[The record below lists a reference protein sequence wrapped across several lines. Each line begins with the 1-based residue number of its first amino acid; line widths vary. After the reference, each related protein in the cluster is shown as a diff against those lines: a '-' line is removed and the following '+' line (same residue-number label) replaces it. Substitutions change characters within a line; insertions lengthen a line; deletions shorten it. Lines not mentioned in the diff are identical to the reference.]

1 MGYNQIVVALLLLA
15 TATPLAYAILPGLNP
30 AVANITGRIC
40 CTPTGNCENGSVGG
54 PGVEVDLN
62 CTTVLRSVVRLG
74 RAVTGL
80 NGTFVMLVNNILG
93 AAGLPRAGQITQCN
107 VVARLPLNATVC
119 PILGA
124 TQGILTAA
132 LTVVGTLVDV
142 VLGLVVNIIA
152 LPFRIVNIDITI

>member
-62 CTTVLRSVVRLG
+62 CTTVLRSVVTLA

-80 NGTFVMLVNNILG
+80 NGTVVILVNNVLG
-93 AAGLPRAGQITQCN
+93 AAGLPRAGQIAQCN
-107 VVARLPLNATVC
+107 VVSRLPLNATVC
-119 PILGA
+119 PILA
-124 TQGILTAA
+124 TSEGVLTSA
-132 LTVVGTLVDV
+132 LTIAGTVFDT
-142 VLGLVVNIIA
+142 VLGVVINITAVSFQVA
-152 LPFRIVNIDITI
+152 LTT